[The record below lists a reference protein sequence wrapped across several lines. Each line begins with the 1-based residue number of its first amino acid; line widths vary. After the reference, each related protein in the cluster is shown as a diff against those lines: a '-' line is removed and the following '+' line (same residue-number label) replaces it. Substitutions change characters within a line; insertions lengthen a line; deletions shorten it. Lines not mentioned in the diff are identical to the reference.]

1 VRNWCYLGRNRF
13 NGFVAVRANCS
24 GDKSFGSDSERKFTK
39 GSTNAG
45 AQETAVVLQTHL
57 AAGEKI
63 RDRCD
68 RLFAA
73 PRAGAYRHDEI
84 A

>member
-1 VRNWCYLGRNRF
+1 MRKKLAR
-13 NGFVAVRANCS
+13 
-24 GDKSFGSDSERKFTK
+24 SDYCLAILELIR
-39 GSTNAG
+39 STNAG
-45 AQETAVVLQTHL
+45 AQETAVVLQTHP

-73 PRAGAYRHDEI
+73 PRAGTYRHDEI
-84 A
+84 TQGKPSARL